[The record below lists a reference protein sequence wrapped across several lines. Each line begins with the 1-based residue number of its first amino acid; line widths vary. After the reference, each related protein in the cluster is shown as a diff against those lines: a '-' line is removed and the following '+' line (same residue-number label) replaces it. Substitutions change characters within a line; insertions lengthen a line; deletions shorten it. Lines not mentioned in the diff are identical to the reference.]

1 MKKGIIF
8 IGMVITVVLMLHSHL
23 ELWAQPPS
31 NDVKK
36 PIPAV
41 LRQKIVQFRDL
52 MDGKRAE
59 GANVSKG
66 MELDR
71 KSRDAARAGKFGEAI
86 RLIDEAIATVKE
98 AKAAETHPGSDAYQ
112 PEEAPAQRKGR
123 DTRVELV
130 VNSAEVTLTKAVP
143 DFKYGKEVSE
153 SKNPFPVNVVKAVGG
168 KVNIDISS
176 MPVFVEEGVVGGD
189 RRQVSTPMVSL
200 NSPFGG
206 SPGQMPNFERQYT
219 DIGVKWIRYAGKS
232 MAWGIVERTKGVY
245 DWSLCDGLF
254 SETSKNGIHS
264 FITVRSFNQWDQPAK
279 RMEKGKLLR
288 PNAPTD
294 MAGFLKFLAKAVE
307 RYNGDGIDD
316 APGSPVVTHWQIENE
331 VDFGNFWGDSPE
343 SYARLLKASYQ
354 TIKKASPKAKV
365 VIAGASSIAGFN
377 RFYVPLLKEL
387 QNIADRRGDR
397 YFDVFD
403 IHWYGYAGEYRKIGG
418 HDLRGFMESYNRTL
432 SSYGYG
438 DTPLWMTE
446 TGTHVGKGVVG
457 KRGEPFPEQDEA
469 TQAAE
474 LVKRYVYF
482 IGNGIK
488 KVFWFKMA
496 NAHHDNIGRSNDY
509 FENVGL
515 IDNPRNNGD
524 SSKKLAYYSYK
535 LLVDMLEGSD
545 WETIQRIDFGKDVH
559 AYRFLKNGKAVHV
572 LWYDPAD

>member
-1 MKKGIIF
+1 MKKCIIL
-8 IGMVITVVLMLHSHL
+8 IGLIIAVALMLHSSL
-23 ELWAQPPS
+23 ELWARPPL

-36 PIPAV
+36 TLPAA

-52 MDGKRAE
+52 MDEKRAE

-66 MELDR
+66 MELGR
-71 KSRDAARAGKFGEAI
+71 QSRDAVRAGNFEEAI
-86 RLIDEAIATVKE
+86 RLIDEAISTVKG
-98 AKAAETHPGSDAYQ
+98 AKTVETHPGSDAYQ

-123 DTRVELV
+123 DKRVELG

-153 SKNPFPVNVVKAVGG
+153 AKNVFPVNVVQAVGG

-176 MPVFVEEGVVGGD
+176 IPVFVEEGVAGGD
-189 RRQVSTPMVSL
+189 RKQVSTPRVSL

-206 SPGQMPNFERQYT
+206 SPIPVPNFDRQYT

-232 MAWGIVERTKGVY
+232 MAWDIVERTKGVY

-279 RMEKGKLLR
+279 KMEKGKLLR
-288 PNAPTD
+288 PKAPTD

-307 RYNGDGIDD
+307 RYDGDGIDD

-331 VDFGNFWGDSPE
+331 VDGNFWGDTPE
-343 SYARLLKASYQ
+343 SYARLLKASCQ
-354 TIKKASPKAKV
+354 TIKKVNPKAKV
-365 VIAGASSIAGFN
+365 VIAGASSVAGFS

-387 QNIADRRGDR
+387 QNIADKPGDR

-403 IHWYGYAGEYRKIGG
+403 IHWYGYAGEYGKIDGQ
-418 HDLRGFMESYNRTL
+418 DLRGFMDSYNRTL

-446 TGTHVGKGVVG
+446 TGTHGGKGVVG
-457 KRGEPFPEQDEA
+457 KTGGALPEQDEA
-469 TQAAE
+469 AQAAE

-482 IGNGIK
+482 IGNGVK
-488 KVFWFKMA
+488 KVFWHQMTE
-496 NAHHDNIGRSNDY
+496 AHHDGIGTKNDY

-515 IDNPRNNGD
+515 IRNPRNKGD
-524 SSKKLAYYSYK
+524 SHKKLAYYSYK
-535 LLVDMLEGSD
+535 LLVDILEGSD
-545 WETIQRIDFGKDVH
+545 WETIRRIDLGKDVH
-559 AYRFLKNGKAVHV
+559 AYRFLKNGKAIHV

>member
-1 MKKGIIF
+1 MKRCIIL
-8 IGMVITVVLMLHSHL
+8 IGLIITVALMFHSSL

-31 NDVKK
+31 NDAKK
-36 PIPAV
+36 PMPAA
-41 LRQKIVQFRDL
+41 LRQKIVQFRNL
-52 MDGKRAE
+52 MDEKRAE

-71 KSRDAARAGKFGEAI
+71 KSRDAARAGNVEEAI
-86 RLIDEAIATVKE
+86 RLIDEAISIVKG

-123 DTRVELV
+123 DKRVELG

-143 DFKYGKEVSE
+143 GYKYGKEVSE
-153 SKNPFPVNVVKAVGG
+153 SKNAFPVNVVQAVGR

-176 MPVFVEEGVVGGD
+176 MPVFVEEGAVGGD
-189 RRQVSTPMVSL
+189 RKQVSTPWVSL
-200 NSPFGG
+200 DSPFGG
-206 SPGQMPNFERQYT
+206 TPVPGPQFDQEFKNL
-219 DIGVKWIRYAGKS
+219 GVKWIRYSGRS
-232 MAWGIVERTKGVY
+232 MAWDIVERRKGVY

-279 RMEKGKLLR
+279 KMEKGKLLR
-288 PNAPTD
+288 PKAPTD

-307 RYNGDGIDD
+307 RYDGDGIDD

-331 VDFGNFWGDSPE
+331 VDGNFWGDTPE

-354 TIKKASPKAKV
+354 TIKKANPKAKV
-365 VIAGASSIAGFN
+365 VLAGASSVAGFS

-387 QNIADRRGDR
+387 QNIADKPGDR

-403 IHWYGYAGEYRKIGG
+403 IHWYGYAGEYGKIDG
-418 HDLRGFMESYNRTL
+418 HDLRGFMDSYNRTL

-446 TGTHVGKGVVG
+446 TGTHGGKGVVG
-457 KRGEPFPEQDEA
+457 KSGGALPEQDEA
-469 TQAAE
+469 AQAAE

-488 KVFWFKMA
+488 KVFWFQMA
-496 NAHHDNIGRSNDY
+496 NAHHDNIGRPNDY

-515 IDNPRNNGD
+515 INNPRNNGD

-535 LLVDMLEGSD
+535 FLVDMLEGSN
-545 WETIQRIDFGKDVH
+545 WEMTQRIDLGKDVY
-559 AYRFLKNGKAVHV
+559 AYRFLKNGKGIYVI
-572 LWYDPAD
+572 WYDGTE